1 MKRLIIVFL
10 AVMVNCATKSSSKLS
25 EMNQKTEIFISES
38 NGGADKPGFRVVKD
52 KQELQNIAKSS
63 FLSVD
68 MDKEP
73 KLPEFPTDKKVVL
86 YNLGEFRSGDHRIT
100 QIKSLSVK
108 DNVLYVEVPQY
119 ISGGMEIQ
127 VISNPWLI
135 FTVPLHFQFNSV
147 QLKYSK

>member
-10 AVMVNCATKSSSKLS
+10 AVMVNCATKSSSKVS

-38 NGGADKPGFRVVKD
+38 NGGADKQGFRVVKD

-68 MDKEP
+68 TDKEP
-73 KLPEFPTDKKVVL
+73 MLPEFPADKKVVL